1 MLRLNVV
8 LFSGAMLV
16 SACSTDSLDQEEM
29 IIPGPDQA
37 PAAPAPEVIG
47 SGDDLRS
54 GPEPVASP
62 DDVEIK
68 LYNPKKREQKITRIR
83 EGALLEAS
91 QGYGARMGYARRG
104 WEIEVLLENRSGQL
118 SDVFNFSR
126 VVTEAPVK
134 PGYVLPP
141 VVSRSF
147 NAFEGDADGREASV
161 ADEYL
166 TIIAPG
172 EIRPVQ
178 PTWRNYLL
186 FAPKPPEE
194 PARSL
199 FPQDKIEKEMFEQGF
214 REGWQAGVDLADAE
228 IEQRLRRLGRD
239 YEGMLQYRR
248 LVLMGMMDRMVLAD
262 ADFGVT
268 GGGNEMR
275 IGSRTVKIVSDAE
288 FRTDP
293 RYWSVRE
300 VTGRDSLIVDTGTI
314 PPILPVDD
322 LTE

>member
-1 MLRLNVV
+1 MPGLKIFLLSGVV
-8 LFSGAMLV
+8 LV
-16 SACSTDSLDQEEM
+16 SACSSASLGPDDR
-29 IIPGPDQA
+29 IVPGPDQA
-37 PAAPAPEVIG
+37 PAAPAPGIIG
-47 SGDDLRS
+47 SGDDLRV

-62 DDVEIK
+62 DDVEIE
-68 LYNPKKREQKITRIR
+68 LHDPKKKGKKITRIR

-104 WEIEVLLENRSGQL
+104 WEIEKLLENRSGQL
-118 SDVFNFSR
+118 SEVFDFSR
-126 VVTEAPVK
+126 IVTEAPVK

-199 FPQDKIEKEMFEQGF
+199 FPQDPLEKEMFEKGF

-228 IEQRLRRLGRD
+228 LASRLERLSRD
-239 YEGMLQYRR
+239 YVGMLQYRR

-268 GGGNEMR
+268 GSGTEMR
-275 IGSRTVKIVSDAE
+275 IGSRTVRIVSDAE

-293 RYWSVRE
+293 RRWSVRA
-300 VTGRDSLIVDTGTI
+300 VSGRDSLIVATGEI
-314 PPILPVDD
+314 PPLLPVDD